1 MTNYLMNLLQYTMGQ
16 MNIEQNNNP
25 LVSVIIPTNNRF
37 HSLINA
43 INSVINQTYRPI
55 QLIIV
60 NDGADDQ
67 NYYDYNFQE
76 LVKDEKDIELIM
88 FQHKFSSKEKF
99 GYNCSSYPRNT
110 GINLSRGKYVAF
122 LDDNYIWELNKLE
135 TQIEIMEKT
144 NTHFSCTDVNM
155 DSDYYSKIE
164 NSNHQ
169 YIINQNQYNINII
182 SSELINLN
190 NIIITSSV
198 ILSKEL
204 INNVGKIT
212 HIPDDGKVINNV
224 KDYSDWNYWKK
235 CLTKTNSCLY
245 IK

>member
-1 MTNYLMNLLQYTMGQ
+1 MNLLQYTMGQ
-16 MNIEQNNNP
+16 MNIEQNNP
-25 LVSVIIPTNNRF
+25 LVSVVIPTNNRF
-37 HSLINA
+37 HSLINT
-43 INSVINQTYRPI
+43 INSVVNQTYRPI

-76 LVKDEKDIELIM
+76 LVKNEKDIELIM

-99 GYNCSSYPRNT
+99 GYNCIAYPRNT

-122 LDDNYIWELNKLE
+122 LDDNYIWRPNKLE
-135 TQIEIMEKT
+135 TQIELMEKT
-144 NTHFSCTDVNM
+144 NTHFSCTDINM
-155 DSDYYSKIE
+155 DLDCYYSKIE

-169 YIINQNQYNINII
+169 HNINQNQDNINII
-182 SSELINLN
+182 NSELINLN

-224 KDYSDWNYWKK
+224 RDYSDWNYWKK